1 MHCSIGLYQVKGA
14 GKKLAECVIIA
25 DGLLYQAKK
34 NGKDTYVIELT
45 KGEEND

>member
-1 MHCSIGLYQVKGA
+1 MWYWTLSGEGSRE
-14 GKKLAECVIIA
+14 KLTGCVITA
-25 DGLLYQAKK
+25 DDLLYQAKK